1 MPAALGSCRCR
12 RATSFNPVQE
22 SSLHTSTPIIAIVKN
37 PLKRLHCSPPPR
49 GVTPWR
55 TSHKGDPQMISWF
68 KDSSLEISTSVT
80 RGTHV
85 VSPGGE
91 ITIYNC
97 SHFKAALAVICAQ
110 RPKRLIVDLHDVDYI
125 DASGLGVL
133 VASLK
138 AFRDCHTVIAI
149 VATSIFLK
157 KLF

>member
-1 MPAALGSCRCR
+1 
-12 RATSFNPVQE
+12 
-22 SSLHTSTPIIAIVKN
+22 
-37 PLKRLHCSPPPR
+37 
-49 GVTPWR
+49 
-55 TSHKGDPQMISWF
+55 MISWF